1 MSSRAPLPDVA
12 ALPRLFQEG
21 RYAELEAA
29 ARALLQSQPQH
40 GGLWKA
46 LGAAL
51 AAQGRSAEAMTA
63 KERAVLLRPQD
74 AEARLNWGNALAA
87 EGRLDQAIEQFAE
100 AARLD
105 PQSPTAWNA
114 IARPLLARGRNPE
127 AEAALR
133 KVLALAPT
141 AGAHNNLG
149 NLLRELHRMPEAERA
164 YRTALEAQ
172 PDFAEAANNLANT
185 LADLGQMA
193 EAEAWYRRALEL
205 APSSGPIR
213 NNLGNLL
220 KDQGRLAEAQQ
231 CYRECLQLQPEA
243 PGLHSNL
250 LLAMNYDAALP
261 LEEAVAEA
269 RRYGACAQER
279 AGAALACAAP
289 PRRDGPLRVGL
300 VSGDLRAHP
309 VAYFLE
315 GWVPHVDRERL
326 ELVAYATLAREDEVT
341 ARLKPHFSAWHS
353 LVGLRD
359 EAAARIIHGHG
370 IDVLVDLSGHTAY
383 NRLDVFAWRPA
394 PVQASWLGYFAT
406 TGLPA
411 MDWLLA
417 DRASVPQAGQDAFT
431 ERLWY
436 LPDTRLCFAAPPGA
450 PEVSAAPVLRHG
462 AFTFGSFQNLGKL
475 QPDVLRTWA
484 RILREAPTSRLRLQ
498 NAQLGDAAA
507 RQRME
512 ARLREHAIDPA
523 RVTMHGKQSRRAYL
537 AAHAEVDLL
546 LDPFPYPG
554 GTTTCEALWMGVPT
568 VTLEGDRM
576 LSRQGAALLRA
587 AGLDDWIASDLDSY
601 VAIALR
607 QALAPAGLAELRRG
621 LRDRVRRSPLFDG
634 ALFARRFEEAMW
646 GMAKDG
652 GSCAL
657 SPRA

>member
-1 MSSRAPLPDVA
+1 LSSRAPVHDVD

-29 ARALLQSQPQH
+29 ARSLLQSHPRH

-51 AAQGRSAEAMTA
+51 AAQGRNAEAMAA
-63 KERAVLLRPQD
+63 KERAVLLRPED

-87 EGRLDQAIEQFAE
+87 EGRLDDAIAQFAE
-100 AARLD
+100 AARL
-105 PQSPTAWNA
+105 SPDSPAAWTAL
-114 IARPLLARGRNPE
+114 ARPLLARGRNAQ

-133 KVLALAPT
+133 KVLALAPS

-149 NLLRELHRMPEAERA
+149 NLLRELHRMPEAERS
-164 YRTALEAQ
+164 YRAALQVQ

-185 LADLGQMA
+185 LADLGQIA
-193 EAEAWYRRALEL
+193 EAETWYRRAIEL
-205 APSSGPIR
+205 APTSGAIR

-231 CYRECLQLQPEA
+231 CYRECLQMQPDA

-261 LEEAVAEA
+261 AAALVDEA
-269 RRYGACAQER
+269 RRYGALAQTR
-279 AGAALACAAP
+279 AGAPLSAGSPAC
-289 PRRDGPLRVGL
+289 RDGPLRVGL

-315 GWVPHVDRERL
+315 GWLPHVDRKRL

-341 ARLKPHFSAWHS
+341 ARLKPHFTAWHS
-353 LVGLRD
+353 LVGLHA
-359 EAAARIIHGHG
+359 EAAARTVHGHG
-370 IDVLVDLSGHTAY
+370 IDLLIDLSGHTAY

-417 DRASVPQAGQDAFT
+417 DRTSVPGAGQQAFT
-431 ERLWY
+431 ERIWY
-436 LPDTRLCFAAPPGA
+436 MPETRLCFAAPAGA
-450 PEVSAAPVLRHG
+450 PEAADAPSLRHG
-462 AFTFGSFQNLGKL
+462 AITFGSFQNLGKL
-475 QPDVLRTWA
+475 QPAVLLAWA
-484 RILREAPTSRLRLQ
+484 RILRELPASRLRLQ
-498 NAQLGDAAA
+498 NAQLGDPAA
-507 RQRME
+507 RQAMQG
-512 ARLREHAIDPA
+512 RLREHGIDPA
-523 RVTMHGKQSRRAYL
+523 RVAMHGKQSRRAYL

-546 LDPFPYPG
+546 LDTFPYPG

-587 AGLDDWIASDLDSY
+587 AGLDDWVASDLDGY
-601 VAIALR
+601 VATALR
-607 QALAPAGLAELRRG
+607 HAGNPAALADLRRG

-646 GMAKDG
+646 GMARDAG
-652 GSCAL
+652 V
-657 SPRA
+657 RR